1 VGKPEIRGGG
11 ILCGRGWRLPG
22 DARAQVEVGLELAEE
37 VPVGDR
43 LRHINPG
50 GRSARGRDWRHRCT
64 CRALFRCPLRI
75 AFLLS
80 LTVGSMSAVGRFLPL
95 TAPRALRP
103 PRVRRRPSAASS
115 GRSQQAQTATGAV
128 P

>member
-1 VGKPEIRGGG
+1 MGKPEIRGGG

-80 LTVGSMSAVGRFLPL
+80 LTVGSMSAVGRLRTLLP
-95 TAPRALRP
+95 P
-103 PRVRRRPSAASS
+103 S
-115 GRSQQAQTATGAV
+115 GRCLSVG
-128 P
+128 